1 MGFLNIILQFL
12 LTYNSYGA
20 KKDRCMYIRATGNIS
35 PQKTFGHQPLVD
47 VVAYSSNR
55 LACIE
60 PDYKDFID
68 PKQIR
73 RMSRIIRMGV
83 AAAMECLQ
91 EADIKIPAA
100 IVTGTAYGCL
110 EDTNSFL
117 SKMVE
122 FNEELLTP
130 TAFIQSTH
138 NTIGAQI
145 GLMLQCNN
153 YNNAFVHRGFSF
165 ESALLDG
172 MMLLKENEA
181 TNVLIGAI
189 DEITNTSHAILNRM
203 GLYKQGPVSNLD
215 IYNTKTKG
223 TIAGEGAAFFLLAND
238 PSTTD
243 YAKLDGLHTF
253 YKPDGI
259 DEIEKQIVSFIER
272 QSISMKDID
281 LIITGK
287 NGDATGDEV
296 YEQLA
301 HTVFNNKDSI
311 NYKYLCGEY
320 PTAAAFAMWLAANIV
335 RSGKVPQALNY
346 TGSEEKKI
354 KRVLIYN
361 HYQGI
366 HHSLSLL
373 SAC

>member
-1 MGFLNIILQFL
+1 
-12 LTYNSYGA
+12 
-20 KKDRCMYIRATGNIS
+20 MYIRATGNIS
-35 PQKTFGHQPLVD
+35 PQKTFGHQPLAD
-47 VVAYSSNR
+47 VVAYTGNR
-55 LACIE
+55 LDCIE
-60 PDYKDFID
+60 PDYKEFIN

-91 EADIKIPAA
+91 EAGCKLPDA
-100 IVTGTAYGCL
+100 IITGTAYGCL

-130 TAFIQSTH
+130 TSFIQSTH

-181 TNVLIGAI
+181 TNVLVGAI
-189 DEITNTSHAILNRM
+189 DEITNTSHTILNRL
-203 GLYKQGPVSNLD
+203 GLYKQGEVSNLD
-215 IYNTKTKG
+215 IYKTKTKG
-223 TIAGEGAAFFLLAND
+223 TIAGEGAAFFLLANEA
-238 PSTTD
+238 SVTD

-253 YKPDGI
+253 YKPGGI
-259 DEIEKQIVSFIER
+259 AAMEEQILSFVER
-272 QSISMKDID
+272 QSISMDDID
-281 LIITGK
+281 LVITGK
-287 NGDATGDEV
+287 NGDAATDTV
-296 YEQLA
+296 YDQLA
-301 HTVFNNKDSI
+301 QTVFKNKNPI

-320 PTAAAFAMWLAANIV
+320 PTAAAFAMWLGVTII
-335 RSGKVPQALNY
+335 RSGKLPAALNY
-346 TGSEEKKI
+346 SGSTD
-354 KRVLIYN
+354 KRIERILIYN
-361 HYQGI
+361 QHQGI

>member
-1 MGFLNIILQFL
+1 
-12 LTYNSYGA
+12 
-20 KKDRCMYIRATGNIS
+20 MYIRATGNIS
-35 PQKTFGHQPLVD
+35 PQKTFGHQPLD
-47 VVAYSSNR
+47 EPPVAYTGNR

-60 PDYKDFID
+60 PDYKEFID

-91 EADIKIPAA
+91 EANVKVPDA

-130 TAFIQSTH
+130 TSFIQSTH

-172 MMLLKENEA
+172 MMLLKENDA
-181 TNVLIGAI
+181 GNVLVGAI
-189 DEITNTSHAILNRM
+189 DEITNTSHTILNRL
-203 GLYKQGPVSNLD
+203 GLYKQGDISNLD
-215 IYNTKTKG
+215 IYKSKTKG
-223 TIAGEGAAFFLLAND
+223 TIAGEAATFFLLANE
-238 PSTTD
+238 PSATD

-253 YKPDGI
+253 YKPDGT
-259 DEIEKQIVSFIER
+259 DEIEKQINSFLEKQHI
-272 QSISMKDID
+272 SIDDID

-287 NGDATGDEV
+287 NGDSGEDEV
-296 YEQLA
+296 YELLSKTIFA
-301 HTVFNNKDSI
+301 GKENI

-320 PTAAAFAMWLAANIV
+320 PTAAAFAMWLGATIV
-335 RSGKVPQALNY
+335 KSGTVPAMLSN
-346 TGSEEKKI
+346 TDLREKKI
-354 KRVLIYN
+354 KKVLIYN
-361 HYQGI
+361 HYQGV
-366 HHSLSLL
+366 HHSLTLL

>member
-1 MGFLNIILQFL
+1 
-12 LTYNSYGA
+12 
-20 KKDRCMYIRATGNIS
+20 MYIRATGNIS
-35 PQKTFGHQPLVD
+35 PQKTFGHQPWVD
-47 VVAYSSNR
+47 APVAYTTNR

-60 PDYKDFID
+60 PDYKEFID

-83 AAAMECLQ
+83 AAAMECLL
-91 EADIKIPAA
+91 EAGVKIPDA

-130 TAFIQSTH
+130 TSFIQSTH

-172 MMLLKENEA
+172 ILLLKEKEA
-181 TNVLIGAI
+181 ANVLVGAI
-189 DEITNTSHAILNRM
+189 DEITNTSHTILNRL
-203 GLYKQGPVSNLD
+203 GLYKQGPVLSLD
-215 IYNTKTKG
+215 IYKTKTKG
-223 TIAGEGAAFFLLAND
+223 TIAGEGASFFLLANE
-238 PSTTD
+238 PSATD
-243 YAKLDGLHTF
+243 YGRLKGLHTF
-253 YKPDGI
+253 YKPEGI
-259 DEIEKQIVSFIER
+259 AAIEKQVLSFLES
-272 QSISMKDID
+272 QSTSMKDID

-287 NGDATGDEV
+287 NGDATSDET
-296 YEQLA
+296 YRQLLQ
-301 HTVFNNKDSI
+301 TVFTGKDSI
-311 NYKYLCGEY
+311 NYKNLCGEY
-320 PTAAAFAMWLAANIV
+320 PTASAFALWLAVNIV
-335 RSGKVPQALNY
+335 KTNKVPAVPEY
-346 TGSEEKKI
+346 TGSAENKI

-361 HYQGI
+361 NYLGI
-366 HHSLSLL
+366 HHSLFLVA
-373 SAC
+373 AC

>member
-1 MGFLNIILQFL
+1 
-12 LTYNSYGA
+12 
-20 KKDRCMYIRATGNIS
+20 MYIRATGNIS

-47 VVAYSSNR
+47 AVEYSGNR

-68 PKQIR
+68 SKQIR

-91 EADIKIPAA
+91 EAGVKVPDA

-153 YNNAFVHRGFSF
+153 YNNAFVHRGVSF

-172 MMLLKENEA
+172 MMLLQENDA
-181 TNVLIGAI
+181 TNVLVGAI
-189 DEITNTSHAILNRM
+189 DEITNTSHTILSRM
-203 GLYKQGPVSNLD
+203 GLYKQGSVSNLD
-215 IYNTKTKG
+215 MYKTKTKG
-223 TIAGEGAAFFLLAND
+223 TIAGEGAAFFLLANER
-238 PSTTD
+238 STTD
-243 YAKLDGLHTF
+243 YAKLDGLYTF
-253 YKPDGI
+253 YKPEGVS
-259 DEIEKQIVSFIER
+259 EIEKQVSSFLER
-272 QSISMKDID
+272 HSVSMGDID

-287 NGDATGDEV
+287 NGDASSDEV
-296 YEQLA
+296 YEQLGK
-301 HTVFNNKDSI
+301 TVFSNKDSVE
-311 NYKYLCGEY
+311 YKHLCGEY
-320 PTAAAFAMWLAANIV
+320 PTAAAFAMWLAATTIKA
-335 RSGKVPQALNY
+335 GKVPAVLNY
-346 TGSEEKKI
+346 KGPADKKI
-354 KRVLIYN
+354 NKVLIYN

>member
-1 MGFLNIILQFL
+1 
-12 LTYNSYGA
+12 
-20 KKDRCMYIRATGNIS
+20 MYIRATGNIS
-35 PQKTFGHQPLVD
+35 PQKTFGHQPWAD
-47 VVAYSSNR
+47 VVTYTGNR

-60 PDYKDFID
+60 PDYREFID

-91 EADIKIPAA
+91 EAALQVPDA

-172 MMLLKENEA
+172 MMLLEENDA
-181 TNVLIGAI
+181 ANVLVGAV
-189 DEITNTSHAILNRM
+189 DEITNASHTILNRL
-203 GLYKQGPVSNLD
+203 GVYKQGPVSNLD
-215 IYNTKTKG
+215 LYTTQTRG
-223 TIAGEGAAFFLLAND
+223 TIAGEGATFFLLSKEASAN
-238 PSTTD
+238 D

-253 YKPDGI
+253 YRPNSTG
-259 DEIEKQIVSFIER
+259 EVEKQIAGFLEK
-272 QSISMKDID
+272 QSTCIADID
-281 LIITGK
+281 LVITGQ
-287 NGDATGDEV
+287 NGDAGTDKQFH
-296 YEQLA
+296 QLKQ
-301 HTVFNNKDSI
+301 TIFKGKETI
-311 NYKYLCGEY
+311 NYKHLCGEY
-320 PTAAAFAMWLAANIV
+320 PTAAAFAMWLAAHII
-335 RSGKVPQALNY
+335 KWDAVPAALQTTAP
-346 TGSEEKKI
+346 TGKKI
-354 KRVLIYN
+354 ERILVYN
-361 HYQGI
+361 QHQGI

>member
-1 MGFLNIILQFL
+1 
-12 LTYNSYGA
+12 
-20 KKDRCMYIRATGNIS
+20 MYIRATGNIS
-35 PQKTFGHQPLVD
+35 PQKTFGHQPLKE
-47 VVAYSSNR
+47 VVSYTGNR

-60 PDYKDFID
+60 PDYKEFID

-91 EADIKIPAA
+91 EACCKVPDA

-130 TAFIQSTH
+130 TSFIQSTH

-172 MMLLKENEA
+172 MLLLKEKDA
-181 TNVLIGAI
+181 GNVLVGAI
-189 DEITNTSHAILNRM
+189 DEITNTSHTILNRL

-215 IYNTKTKG
+215 MYTTKTKG
-223 TIAGEGAAFFLLAND
+223 TIAGEGASFFLLAAE
-238 PSTTD
+238 PSATD

-253 YKPDGI
+253 YKPGGI
-259 DEIEKQIVSFIER
+259 KEIEKQISSFLERYAVSLN
-272 QSISMKDID
+272 DID

-287 NGDATGDEV
+287 NGDASSDKIYDE
-296 YEQLA
+296 LA
-301 HTVFNNKDSI
+301 RTVFSNKDI
-311 NYKYLCGEY
+311 VDYKYLCGEY
-320 PTAAAFAMWLAANIV
+320 PTAASFAMWLVATTLK
-335 RSGKVPQALNY
+335 SGKVPTALNY
-346 TGSEEKKI
+346 AASSDKKI
-354 KRVLIYN
+354 NRVLIYN

>member
-1 MGFLNIILQFL
+1 
-12 LTYNSYGA
+12 
-20 KKDRCMYIRATGNIS
+20 MYIRATGNIS
-35 PQKTFGHQPLVD
+35 PQKTFGHQLLADAPVE
-47 VVAYSSNR
+47 YTGNR
-55 LACIE
+55 LTCLE
-60 PDYKDFID
+60 PDYKEFID

-91 EADIKIPAA
+91 EAGVKVPDA

-110 EDTNSFL
+110 EDTNSPQ

-130 TAFIQSTH
+130 TSFIQSTH

-172 MMLLKENEA
+172 MMLIKENEA
-181 TNVLIGAI
+181 TNVLVGAI
-189 DEITNTSHAILNRM
+189 DEITNSSHTILNRL
-203 GLYKQGPVSNLD
+203 GLYKQGPASSLD
-215 IYNTKTKG
+215 IYKNQTKG
-223 TIAGEGAAFFLLAND
+223 TIAGEGAAFFLLT
-238 PSTTD
+238 SEHSSTD
-243 YAKLDGLHTF
+243 YAKLEGLHTF
-253 YKPDGI
+253 YKPEGI
-259 DEIEKQIVSFIER
+259 TEIEKQINSFLER
-272 QSISMKDID
+272 QSISMNEID
-281 LIITGK
+281 LVITGK
-287 NGDATGDEV
+287 NGDASSDEV
-296 YEQLA
+296 YDQLSK
-301 HTVFNNKDSI
+301 TVFSSQDFI

-320 PTAAAFAMWLAANIV
+320 PTAASFAMWLAATTNKV
-335 RSGKVPQALNY
+335 GKLPAILSAAVSPD
-346 TGSEEKKI
+346 KKI
-354 KRVLIYN
+354 NRILIYN

>member
-1 MGFLNIILQFL
+1 
-12 LTYNSYGA
+12 
-20 KKDRCMYIRATGNIS
+20 MYIRATGNIS

-47 VVAYSSNR
+47 VVEYTGNR
-55 LACIE
+55 LTCIE
-60 PDYKDFID
+60 PDYKEFID

-83 AAAMECLQ
+83 AAAKECLQ
-91 EADIKIPAA
+91 EAGIKIPDA

-122 FNEELLTP
+122 FKEELLTP
-130 TAFIQSTH
+130 TSFIQSTH

-145 GLMLQCNN
+145 GLLLQCNN
-153 YNNAFVHRGFSF
+153 YNNTFVHRGFSF

-172 MMLLKENEA
+172 LMLLNEKDA
-181 TNVLIGAI
+181 TNVLVGAI
-189 DEITNTSHAILNRM
+189 DEITNTSHTILNRL
-203 GLYKQGPVSNLD
+203 GLYKQGPVSNPD
-215 IYNTKTKG
+215 IYKTKTKG
-223 TIAGEGAAFFLLAND
+223 TVAGEGAAFFLLAND
-238 PSTTD
+238 PSATD

-253 YKPDGI
+253 YKPGGI
-259 DEIEKQIVSFIER
+259 PEIEKQVTSFLKEHMIGVD
-272 QSISMKDID
+272 DID

-287 NGDATGDEV
+287 NGDADDDEV

-301 HTVFNNKDSI
+301 QTIFKNKDSI

-320 PTAAAFAMWLAANIV
+320 PTATAFAMWLGANII
-335 RSGKVPQALNY
+335 RSGSVPKAIAY
-346 TGSEEKKI
+346 YGSSENMIKK
-354 KRVLIYN
+354 VLIYN
-361 HYQGI
+361 HHKGT

>member
-1 MGFLNIILQFL
+1 
-12 LTYNSYGA
+12 
-20 KKDRCMYIRATGNIS
+20 MYIRATGNIS

-47 VVAYSSNR
+47 EVAYTGNR

-60 PDYKDFID
+60 PDYKNFID

-91 EADIKIPAA
+91 EAEIKVPDA

-130 TAFIQSTH
+130 TSFIQSTH

-145 GLMLQCNN
+145 GLMLQCNH

-172 MMLLKENEA
+172 MMLLKENDA
-181 TNVLIGAI
+181 VNVLVGAI
-189 DEITNTSHAILNRM
+189 DEITNTSHTILNRL

-215 IYNTKTKG
+215 IYKTIGKG
-223 TIAGEGAAFFLLAND
+223 TIAGEGATFFLLANE
-238 PSTTD
+238 PAATD
-243 YAKLDGLHTF
+243 YAKLEGQHTF

-259 DEIEKQIVSFIER
+259 NEIEKQITSFLEKY
-272 QSISMKDID
+272 SVCMADID

-287 NGDATGDEV
+287 NGDAGEDKI
-296 YEQLA
+296 YDQLEQ
-301 HTVFNNKDSI
+301 TVFNTKNTVDF
-311 NYKYLCGEY
+311 KYLCGEY
-320 PTAAAFAMWLAANIV
+320 PTAAAFAMWLAAVTIK
-335 RSGKVPQALNY
+335 SGEVPAALNY
-346 TGSEEKKI
+346 AGSADKKI
-354 KRVLIYN
+354 NRILIYN

>member
-1 MGFLNIILQFL
+1 
-12 LTYNSYGA
+12 
-20 KKDRCMYIRATGNIS
+20 MYIRATGNIS
-35 PQKTFGHQPLVD
+35 PQKTFGHQPLGDAPVE
-47 VVAYSSNR
+47 YTGNR

-60 PDYKDFID
+60 PDYKEFID

-91 EADIKIPAA
+91 EAGIKVPDA
-100 IVTGTAYGCL
+100 IVTGTGYGCL

-145 GLMLQCNN
+145 GLLLQCNN

-181 TNVLIGAI
+181 SNVLVGAI
-189 DEITNTSHAILNRM
+189 DEITNSSHAILNRL

-215 IYNTKTKG
+215 IYKTQTKG
-223 TIAGEGAAFFLLAND
+223 TIAGEGAAFFLLANE
-238 PSTTD
+238 PSATD
-243 YAKLDGLHTF
+243 YAKLGGLHTF
-253 YKPDGI
+253 YKPAGI
-259 DEIEKQIVSFIER
+259 KEIEKQILSFL
-272 QSISMKDID
+272 QGHSISINDID
-281 LIITGK
+281 MIITGK
-287 NGDATGDEV
+287 NGDTRSDKV
-296 YEQLA
+296 YSQLA
-301 HTVFNNKDSI
+301 KTVFNNKDTI
-311 NYKYLCGEY
+311 NFKNLCGEY
-320 PTAAAFAMWLAANIV
+320 PTASAFAMWLAANILKGGYV
-335 RSGKVPQALNY
+335 PATVAFDGSGESKI
-346 TGSEEKKI
+346 KKI
-354 KRVLIYN
+354 LIYN
-361 HYQGI
+361 HYLGM

>member
-1 MGFLNIILQFL
+1 
-12 LTYNSYGA
+12 
-20 KKDRCMYIRATGNIS
+20 MYISATGNIS
-35 PQKTFGHQPLVD
+35 PQKTFGHQTLAEAP
-47 VVAYSSNR
+47 VAHTGNR
-55 LACIE
+55 LTCIE
-60 PDYKDFID
+60 PDYKEFID

-91 EADIKIPAA
+91 EADVKVPDA
-100 IVTGTAYGCL
+100 IITGTAYGCL

-122 FNEELLTP
+122 FKEELLTP
-130 TAFIQSTH
+130 TSFIQSTH

-172 MMLLKENEA
+172 IMLLKENEA
-181 TNVLIGAI
+181 TNVLVGAI
-189 DEITNTSHAILNRM
+189 DEITNTSHAILNRL
-203 GLYKQGPVSNLD
+203 GLYKKGEVSNLD
-215 IYNTKTKG
+215 IYKTIPKAIGTKG
-223 TIAGEGAAFFLLAND
+223 TIAGEGATFFLLANE
-238 PSTTD
+238 PSATD

-253 YKPDGI
+253 YKPEGI
-259 DEIEKQIVSFIER
+259 TEIEKQVNLFLEN
-272 QSISMKDID
+272 QSVNINDID
-281 LIITGK
+281 LILTGK
-287 NGDATGDEV
+287 NGDAAGDEV
-296 YEQLA
+296 YGALSK
-301 HTVFNNKDSI
+301 TVFVDKQTI

-320 PTAAAFAMWLAANIV
+320 PTAAAFAMWLAAVIV
-335 RSGKVPQALNY
+335 KSGSVPPALHY
-346 TGSEEKKI
+346 KGSSQKKI
-354 KRVLIYN
+354 KKVLVYN

>member
-1 MGFLNIILQFL
+1 
-12 LTYNSYGA
+12 
-20 KKDRCMYIRATGNIS
+20 
-35 PQKTFGHQPLVD
+35 
-47 VVAYSSNR
+47 
-55 LACIE
+55 
-60 PDYKDFID
+60 
-68 PKQIR
+68 
-73 RMSRIIRMGV
+73 MGV

-91 EADIKIPAA
+91 EAGVKVPDA

-130 TAFIQSTH
+130 TSFIQSTH

-145 GLMLQCNN
+145 GLMLKCNN

-172 MMLLKENEA
+172 MMLLKENDA
-181 TNVLIGAI
+181 ANVLVGAI
-189 DEITNTSHAILNRM
+189 DEITNSSHTILNRM

-215 IYNTKTKG
+215 IYNENAKG
-223 TIAGEGAAFFLLAND
+223 TIAGEGAAFFLLANE
-238 PSTTD
+238 PSSTD
-243 YAKLDGLHTF
+243 YAKLDGLYTF

-259 DEIEKQIVSFIER
+259 AEIEHQIVSFLEKH
-272 QSISMKDID
+272 SVSLPDID

-287 NGDATGDEV
+287 NGDAGEDKI

-301 HTVFNNKDSI
+301 QTVFNTKDTI
-311 NYKYLCGEY
+311 NYKHLCGEY
-320 PTAAAFAMWLAANIV
+320 PTSAAFAMWLAAATIK
-335 RSGKVPQALNY
+335 SGEVPAALNY
-346 TGSEEKKI
+346 TGSAEKKI
-354 KRVLIYN
+354 SRILIYN
-361 HYQGI
+361 HYQGK

>member
-1 MGFLNIILQFL
+1 
-12 LTYNSYGA
+12 
-20 KKDRCMYIRATGNIS
+20 MYIRATGNIS
-35 PQKTFGHQPLVD
+35 PQKTFGHQPL
-47 VVAYSSNR
+47 AGAPIEYSTNR

-60 PDYKDFID
+60 PDYKEFID

-91 EADIKIPAA
+91 EAGVKVPDA

-172 MMLLKENEA
+172 MMLLKDKDA
-181 TNVLIGAI
+181 ANVLVGAI
-189 DEITNTSHAILNRM
+189 DEITNTSHTILNRFD
-203 GLYKQGPVSNLD
+203 LYKQGPVSNLD
-215 IYNTKTKG
+215 IYKTKTKG
-223 TIAGEGAAFFLLAND
+223 TIAGEGAAFFLLANE
-238 PSTTD
+238 PSSTD

-253 YKPDGI
+253 YKPGGI
-259 DEIEKQIVSFIER
+259 KEIEKQVTSFLEKH
-272 QSISMKDID
+272 SVGSNDID

-287 NGDATGDEV
+287 NGDAGADEV

-301 HTVFNNKDSI
+301 QTVFNNKDSV

-320 PTAAAFAMWLAANIV
+320 PTAAAFAMWLAAV
-335 RSGKVPQALNY
+335 TVKSGKVPAVLNVS
-346 TGSEEKKI
+346 GSGDKKI

-361 HYQGI
+361 HYKGI

>member
-1 MGFLNIILQFL
+1 
-12 LTYNSYGA
+12 
-20 KKDRCMYIRATGNIS
+20 MYIRATGNIS
-35 PQKTFGHQPLVD
+35 PQKTFGHQPMVD
-47 VVAYSSNR
+47 APVEYTGNR

-60 PDYKDFID
+60 PDYKEFID

-91 EADIKIPAA
+91 EAGIKVPDA

-145 GLMLQCNN
+145 GLLLQCNN

-165 ESALLDG
+165 ESALLDA
-172 MMLLKENEA
+172 MLLLKEQEA
-181 TNVLIGAI
+181 ANVLIGAV
-189 DEITNTSHAILNRM
+189 DEITNVSHTILNRL
-203 GLYKQGPVSNLD
+203 GVYKQGPVSNLD
-215 IYNTKTKG
+215 IYKTATKG
-223 TIAGEGAAFFLLAND
+223 TIAGEGATFFLLANE
-238 PSTTD
+238 PSATD
-243 YAKLDGLHTF
+243 YAKLNGLHTF
-253 YKPDGI
+253 YKPGGI
-259 DEIEKQIVSFIER
+259 AGIEKQVDTFLKREL
-272 QSISMKDID
+272 ISMAEID
-281 LIITGK
+281 LVITGR
-287 NGDATGDEV
+287 NGDSITDHI
-296 YEQLA
+296 YEQLGLS
-301 HTVFNNKDSI
+301 VFNGKALI
-311 NYKYLCGEY
+311 NYKHLCGEY
-320 PTAAAFAMWLAANIV
+320 PTASAFGMWLGAYILKA
-335 RSGKVPQALNY
+335 GTVPPTVAFE
-346 TGSEEKKI
+346 GSKEKKI
-354 KRVLIYN
+354 DKILIYN
-361 HYQGI
+361 HYLGM

>member
-1 MGFLNIILQFL
+1 
-12 LTYNSYGA
+12 
-20 KKDRCMYIRATGNIS
+20 MYIRATGNIS
-35 PQKTFGHQPLVD
+35 PQKTFGHQPLVEA
-47 VVAYSSNR
+47 VVYTGNR
-55 LACIE
+55 LACVE
-60 PDYKDFID
+60 PDYKEFID

-83 AAAMECLQ
+83 ASAMECLQ
-91 EADIKIPAA
+91 EARLKNPDA

-145 GLMLQCNN
+145 GLMLKCNN

-172 MMLLKENEA
+172 MMLLKEGEA
-181 TNVLIGAI
+181 NNVLIGAI
-189 DEITNTSHAILNRM
+189 DEITNTSHTILNRL
-203 GLYKQGPVSNLD
+203 GLYKPGDISNLD
-215 IYNTKTKG
+215 IYKTKTKG
-223 TIAGEGAAFFLLAND
+223 TIAGEGAAFFLLATEA
-238 PSTTD
+238 SESD

-253 YKPDGI
+253 YKPNDFS
-259 DEIEKQIVSFIER
+259 EIEKQVVSFLER
-272 QSISMKDID
+272 QSVSIDDID
-281 LIITGK
+281 LVITGK
-287 NGDATGDEV
+287 NGDAGGDAV
-296 YEQLA
+296 YDSLST
-301 HTVFNNKDSI
+301 TVFAGKDSI

-320 PTAAAFAMWLAANIV
+320 PTAAAFAMWLAATIIK
-335 RSGKVPQALNY
+335 SGKVPGELNY
-346 TGSEEKKI
+346 KASTERQIKKI
-354 KRVLIYN
+354 LIYN

-366 HHSLSLL
+366 HHSLYLL

>member
-1 MGFLNIILQFL
+1 
-12 LTYNSYGA
+12 
-20 KKDRCMYIRATGNIS
+20 
-35 PQKTFGHQPLVD
+35 
-47 VVAYSSNR
+47 
-55 LACIE
+55 
-60 PDYKDFID
+60 
-68 PKQIR
+68 
-73 RMSRIIRMGV
+73 MSRIIRMGV

-91 EADIKIPAA
+91 EAGVKVPDA

-172 MMLLKENEA
+172 ILLLKENEVS
-181 TNVLIGAI
+181 NVLVGAI
-189 DEITNTSHAILNRM
+189 DEITNTSHVILNRL
-203 GLYKQGPVSNLD
+203 GLYKKDPVSNLD
-215 IYNTKTKG
+215 IYKKNTKG
-223 TIAGEGAAFFLLAND
+223 TIAGEGAAFFLLANE
-238 PSTTD
+238 PSVTD

-259 DEIEKQIVSFIER
+259 AGIEKQIVSFLESQAIT
-272 QSISMKDID
+272 MDDVD
-281 LIITGK
+281 LVITGK
-287 NGDATGDEV
+287 NGDAASDNIYQELG
-296 YEQLA
+296 LS
-301 HTVFNNKDSI
+301 VFIGKASLNF
-311 NYKYLCGEY
+311 KYLCGEY
-320 PTAAAFAMWLAANIV
+320 PTASAFALWLGANIIKETAIPAAV
-335 RSGKVPQALNY
+335 AFEGLD
-346 TGSEEKKI
+346 EKKI
-354 KRVLIYN
+354 KRILIYN
-361 HYQGI
+361 HYLGM

>member
-1 MGFLNIILQFL
+1 
-12 LTYNSYGA
+12 
-20 KKDRCMYIRATGNIS
+20 MYIRATGNIS
-35 PQKTFGHQPLVD
+35 PQKTFGHQPMEEA
-47 VVAYSSNR
+47 VAYTGNR

-60 PDYKDFID
+60 PDYKEFID

-83 AAAMECLQ
+83 ASAMECLQ
-91 EADIKIPAA
+91 EAEVKVPDA

-122 FNEELLTP
+122 FKEELLTP
-130 TAFIQSTH
+130 TSFIQSTH
-138 NTIGAQI
+138 NTIGGQI

-172 MMLLKENEA
+172 MMLLKEGDA
-181 TNVLIGAI
+181 DNVLVGAI
-189 DEITNTSHAILNRM
+189 DEITNTSHAILNRL
-203 GLYKQGPVSNLD
+203 GLYKQGGVSSLD
-215 IYNTKTKG
+215 IYNTKSKG
-223 TIAGEGAAFFLLAND
+223 TIAGEGASFFLLANE

-259 DEIEKQIVSFIER
+259 AEIEKQITLFLER
-272 QSISMKDID
+272 HSININDID

-287 NGDATGDEV
+287 NGDAAGDKI
-296 YEQLA
+296 YEALEQS
-301 HTVFNNKDSI
+301 VFKNKDAI
-311 NYKYLCGEY
+311 NYKWLCGEY
-320 PTAAAFAMWLAANIV
+320 PTAAAFAMWLAATIIK
-335 RSGKVPQALNY
+335 SGKAPSALNY
-346 TGSEEKKI
+346 NTAADKKI
-354 KRVLIYN
+354 KNILIYN
-361 HYQGI
+361 HYLGI

>member
-1 MGFLNIILQFL
+1 
-12 LTYNSYGA
+12 
-20 KKDRCMYIRATGNIS
+20 MYIRATGNIS

-47 VVAYSSNR
+47 AVAYTGNR

-91 EADIKIPAA
+91 EAGVKAPDA

-130 TAFIQSTH
+130 TSFIQSTH

-172 MMLLKENEA
+172 IMLLKEKDA
-181 TNVLIGAI
+181 TNVLVGAI
-189 DEITNTSHAILNRM
+189 DEITNTSHTILNRL
-203 GLYKQGPVSNLD
+203 GLYKQEPVSNLE
-215 IYNTKTKG
+215 IFKTKTKG
-223 TIAGEGAAFFLLAND
+223 TIAGEGASFFLIAHE
-238 PSTTD
+238 PSATD

-253 YKPDGI
+253 YKPEGI
-259 DEIEKQIVSFIER
+259 TEIEKQITSFLERHSVSIT
-272 QSISMKDID
+272 DID

-287 NGDATGDEV
+287 NGDAGEDKI
-296 YEQLA
+296 YEQLEQ
-301 HTVFNNKDSI
+301 TVFNAKDTI
-311 NYKYLCGEY
+311 NYKHLSGEY
-320 PTAAAFAMWLAANIV
+320 PTAAAFAMWLAAVTIKA
-335 RSGKVPQALNY
+335 GKLSPALNY
-346 TGSEEKKI
+346 TVSPDKKI
-354 KRVLIYN
+354 DRVLIYN